1 MCLFVS
7 HSKNNECYHPRFL
20 HTGKTVVL
28 VLTALRWLLQGNSVH
43 VVSTDPTTLAASLM
57 IQRQLEE
64 SLTADPTA
72 LTPGTVIL
80 HRYDIL
86 TREADV
92 AVCVRELLTA
102 ARQAGRLHV
111 IMDEAEFGDR

>member
-1 MCLFVS
+1 MCLSVS
-7 HSKNNECYHPRFL
+7 HNKNNEYYHPRFL

-28 VLTALRWLLQGNSVH
+28 VLMGSTWLLQGNSVH
-43 VVSTDPTTLAASLM
+43 VVSTHLGTLAASLM
-57 IQRQLEE
+57 IQHQLEE

-80 HRYDIL
+80 HRYDFI

-92 AVCVRELLTA
+92 AVCVSELLTA
-102 ARQAGRLHV
+102 AGQAGRLHV
-111 IMDEAEFGDR
+111 IMDEMAFGDR